1 MKEAED
7 KPRWFFVDECGSPHF
22 YEKKTKRLIVGEEGC
37 SYTFGVGFLRTYDPQ
52 QIRAKLAEVRMAI
65 AHDRYLK
72 DIPSIKKSVVAFHA
86 KDDCSEVRK
95 MVFEALD
102 KMDFGAQVVMARKI
116 EIIFKSEHGGS
127 QDRFYDCMVEH
138 MFSRQLHLSIRNHI
152 TFARRGNKA
161 RQHAL
166 RAAVDS
172 AARRFKRSH
181 KSEDFPVLRV
191 ETSQP
196 VQEPVLQATD
206 YVLWAVQRAFEKGE
220 MRYFEY
226 LREKIELVWDIYDLE
241 KLKIKGQTIYDRRK
255 NPFHVEKI
263 SEIKKPAP
271 LAKTP

>member
-1 MKEAED
+1 VK
-7 KPRWFFVDECGSPHF
+7 
-22 YEKKTKRLIVGEEGC
+22 EGC

-86 KDDCSEVRK
+86 
-95 MVFEALD
+95 
-102 KMDFGAQVVMARKI
+102 
-116 EIIFKSEHGGS
+116 
-127 QDRFYDCMVEH
+127 
-138 MFSRQLHLSIRNHI
+138 
-152 TFARRGNKA
+152 
-161 RQHAL
+161 
-166 RAAVDS
+166 
-172 AARRFKRSH
+172 
-181 KSEDFPVLRV
+181 
-191 ETSQP
+191 
-196 VQEPVLQATD
+196 
-206 YVLWAVQRAFEKGE
+206 KGE

-271 LAKTP
+271 PS